1 MLNFFKGFVVALSG
15 GSRKSN
21 QRMHRYYVTEF
32 GIKEGNRLYNDWIM
46 GR

>member
-1 MLNFFKGFVVALSG
+1 MLNFFKGFVVALNS

-21 QRMHRYYVTEF
+21 QSMHRYYVTEF
-32 GIKEGNRLYNDWIM
+32 GIKEGSRLYNDWIM